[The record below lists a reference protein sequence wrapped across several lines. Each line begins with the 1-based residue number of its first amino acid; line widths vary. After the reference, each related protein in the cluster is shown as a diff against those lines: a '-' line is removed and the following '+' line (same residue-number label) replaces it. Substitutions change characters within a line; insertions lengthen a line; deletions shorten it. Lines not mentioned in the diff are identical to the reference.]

1 MQSVRI
7 TTNNVV
13 KVCQCLVAGLWFS
26 LGIPVSSTNKTDH
39 HDIAEILLIVVLN
52 TITLTLYFT
61 FVEYDFLND
70 ITFLQTAVKITSST
84 TLPEADRKQ
93 YFDRICDEAK
103 KPIGL

>member
-1 MQSVRI
+1 MS
-7 TTNNVV
+7 
-13 KVCQCLVAGLWFS
+13 VAGQWFS
-26 LGIPVSSTNKTDH
+26 LDIPVSSINKTDH
-39 HDIAEILLIVVLN
+39 HDIAEILLLVVLN
-52 TITLTLYFT
+52 AITITLTLYFA